1 MTTLR
6 GALRAA
12 LVVAAAVWRP
22 APAQE
27 PPLPPPR
34 ASPDSIT
41 PALVAL
47 GDSVFHGRV
56 GRGTCFACHGAKGG
70 GGLAPPLTSGRWLH
84 GDGSYQSILRAV
96 REGVPKP
103 KQAPTPMPPM
113 GGANLTP
120 EQVRAVAAYV
130 YTLGQQGGRAG
141 P

>member
-1 MTTLR
+1 MTSVR
-6 GALRAA
+6 AALRAA

-22 APAQE
+22 ALAQE
-27 PPLPPPR
+27 P
-34 ASPDSIT
+34 PDSIT

-56 GRGTCFACHGAKGG
+56 GRGTCFACHGAKGA
-70 GGLAPPLTSGRWLH
+70 GGLAPLTSGRWLH
-84 GDGSYQSILRAV
+84 SDGSYESIVRVV

-120 EQVRAVAAYV
+120 EQLRAVAAYV